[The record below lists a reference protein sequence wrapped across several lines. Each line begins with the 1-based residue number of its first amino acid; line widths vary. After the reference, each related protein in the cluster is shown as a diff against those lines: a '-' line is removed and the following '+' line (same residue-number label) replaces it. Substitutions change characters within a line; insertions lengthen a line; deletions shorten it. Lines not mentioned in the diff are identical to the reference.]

1 MRSINEYIL
10 KLDNMQYDVSS
21 DNPLVDPA
29 ELAAIEAKKVAMR
42 RPQTS
47 NKNQG
52 LKILPGSSILTK
64 QYSAIKTFFNR

>member
-1 MRSINEYIL
+1 
-10 KLDNMQYDVSS
+10 MQYDINA

-47 NKNQG
+47 SKNQG
-52 LKILPGSSILTK
+52 LKILPGSSSSTK
-64 QYSAIKTFFNR
+64 EYLIIKISYFR